1 MKVSIAVC
9 TSDLR
14 LLGVSPAQSIS
25 TLSLCVMLLGP
36 DKNRIVNCLNDVDWE
51 SLASQLNLPTKLIE
65 EDCAPRPDAAI
76 CRRRE
81 IVNRLCDSQESLK
94 EAIKKLIQALKAIGY
109 HGPGNSLENE
119 YFPQKG
125 KGYLFTS

>member
-1 MKVSIAVC
+1 
-9 TSDLR
+9 
-14 LLGVSPAQSIS
+14 
-25 TLSLCVMLLGP
+25 MLLGP

-51 SLASQLNLPTKLIE
+51 SLANQLNLPTKLIE
-65 EDCAPRPDAAI
+65 EDCAPRPDAAT

-81 IVNRLCDSQESLK
+81 IVNRLCDSQESLQ

-109 HGPGNSLENE
+109 YGPGNGLENE

-125 KGYLFTS
+125 KDYVFTS